1 MQEPKYGVLQDG
13 KLKYVPHSYPGAKQI
28 VHITPEY
35 DEETEYIAVSDYI
48 ETDTH
53 IEIVMAKYLLELD
66 DPVAEPEQQG
76 EFEESAPWEDPAKA
90 SKEELEQKVNRLE
103 QEKAFLELQVQ
114 ASVDRQ
120 DFQEEIITE
129 IIFSLYDQ

>member
-35 DEETEYIAVSDYI
+35 DEETEYVAVSDYI

-66 DPVAEPEQQG
+66 DPVTEPEQQG
-76 EFEESAPWEDPAKA
+76 EFEESAPWEDPGEDAK
-90 SKEELEQKVNRLE
+90 KKVEQKLRSLESENVLLKAQIKAGDDRL
-103 QEKAFLELQVQ
+103 
-114 ASVDRQ
+114 
-120 DFQEEIITE
+120 DFQEEVITE
-129 IIFSLYDQ
+129 IILAMYEQ